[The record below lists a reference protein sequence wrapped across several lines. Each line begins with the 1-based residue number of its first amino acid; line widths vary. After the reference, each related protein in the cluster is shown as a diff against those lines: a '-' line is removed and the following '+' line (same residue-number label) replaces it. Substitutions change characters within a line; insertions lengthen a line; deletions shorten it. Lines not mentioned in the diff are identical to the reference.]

1 MYGLVRQ
8 TFPPTS
14 TNDCLSCNLTGDAHE
29 KNLVVAGST
38 VLTVY
43 GLREP
48 RRTSVTGERAR
59 KKIANS
65 CTTIRTL
72 TERRKKKLEVLFQH
86 NLNGILHGVQSVRME
101 SNSRDSLLL
110 SFEDAKVE
118 RFERLSNSH
127 VLIPINSFPW
137 WNTIRTL
144 TV

>member
-59 KKIANS
+59 KKNS
-65 CTTIRTL
+65 ELVHNNRNVDREEKKEARSPVSAQSKWNPPRRSIRTHGIEQSRFAAL
-72 TERRKKKLEVLFQH
+72 VLRRC
-86 NLNGILHGVQSVRME
+86 QSRA
-101 SNSRDSLLL
+101 
-110 SFEDAKVE
+110 F
-118 RFERLSNSH
+118 
-127 VLIPINSFPW
+127 
-137 WNTIRTL
+137 RT
-144 TV
+144 T